1 MDHRKFGGAVRLQA
15 RWLRRSCLRP
25 VSSSGFGRSLLL
37 KREAAAPGVEP
48 GNCDGL
54 SCEPWGVSCYLASCL
69 SLLAVLALFPWRWRK
84 VSYAVSHERFP
95 HAPHRDPRG
104 HIVSVAY
111 AAQLPRVALPKAGS
125 DAMHAEW
132 LDTREV
138 TLGFDHACILADAKA
153 KKTGFSQ
160 R

>member
-1 MDHRKFGGAVRLQA
+1 MEPVTATVSRASRGGLVASL
-15 RWLRRSCLRP
+15 LRGSHYLRYL
-25 VSSSGFGRSLLL
+25 RSLL
-37 KREAAAPGVEP
+37 GV
-48 GNCDGL
+48 
-54 SCEPWGVSCYLASCL
+54 GVRSAMQLAMNAS
-69 SLLAVLALFPWRWRK
+69 
-84 VSYAVSHERFP
+84 